1 MQGDRRFYTGPMAN
15 LSDVAA
21 RAGVSISAVSRVL
34 SDAPSTRVSIETR
47 RRIQEAARDL
57 DYRPN
62 FAGRALKFARTNVIA
77 LIVPDLTNAVF
88 TELMRGVEE
97 EAIERGYMVL
107 LARAESMQ
115 PGGESIARLIGEGR
129 VDGVLIQVGDTVRPE
144 DLQNLLEAKVPAV
157 LINSVHRGHVGSVA
171 LQDERATASAVEHLV
186 SLGHQR
192 IALIN
197 GLPQTDTAQR
207 RALGFRGAMSAAGL
221 TVPAGYVSSLGYE
234 PRAGREA
241 LLGMADLPE
250 RPTAIVVAN
259 INAALG
265 VLLEARTLGIR
276 VPEDLS
282 IVAIH
287 DTWTAETTWPPLTT
301 VRMPLY
307 QLGRQAMT
315 AIYERL
321 NEQRVVDRVVTD
333 PAPELIIRESTAP
346 PAPHS

>member
-1 MQGDRRFYTGPMAN
+1 MAK

-34 SDAPSTRVSIETR
+34 SNAPSTRVSNETR
-47 RRIQEAARDL
+47 ERIHEAARDL

-129 VDGVLIQVGDTVRPE
+129 VDGVLIQVGDTVRPA

-157 LINSVHRGHVGSVA
+157 LINSVHHGHVGSVG
-171 LQDERATASAVEHLV
+171 LQDDLAARLAVDHLV
-186 SLGHQR
+186 SLGHRR
-192 IALIN
+192 IGLIN

-207 RALGFRGAMSAAGL
+207 RAMGFAAAMSDAGL
-221 TVPAGYVSSLGYE
+221 PVPPGYVSSLGYE

-241 LLGMADLPE
+241 LRGMAGLPE
-250 RPTAIVVAN
+250 RPTAILVAN
-259 INAALG
+259 VNAALG
-265 VLLEARTLGIR
+265 VLQEARTLQIS

-287 DTWTAETTWPPLTT
+287 DAWTAENTWPPLTT

-333 PAPELIIRESTAP
+333 PAPEVILRESTASP
-346 PAPHS
+346 STDQ